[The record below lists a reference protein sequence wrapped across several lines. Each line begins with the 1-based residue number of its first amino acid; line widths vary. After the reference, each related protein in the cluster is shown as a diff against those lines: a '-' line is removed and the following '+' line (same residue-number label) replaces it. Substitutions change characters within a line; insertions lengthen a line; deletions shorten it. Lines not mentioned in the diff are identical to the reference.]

1 MYRTPFPAQFSDSHR
16 RVIDHNP
23 SPVRLYQ
30 VWKGSNK
37 FFLGGRVIFG
47 PDVRSI
53 FLTISLIV
61 IPVVLFC
68 AFVSRRIISA
78 FDHHLG
84 DLIVAVLIL
93 LTIYDLILLL
103 LTSGRDPGIIPRN
116 SHPPEPEEDYST
128 MSTDW
133 LGSQSSSGVPN
144 LPPTKDVVVN
154 GVIVKVKYCRTCMLY
169 RPPRCSHCSICNN
182 CIERFDHHCPWV
194 GQCIGKRNYRFFFMF
209 VFSTTVLC
217 LYVFVFCWIN
227 VKKIMADYHC
237 NLWSAFVKSP
247 VSAILILYT
256 FMTAWFVGGLTVFHL
271 YLIFTN
277 QTTYENFRYRYDS
290 KRNPYNRGCVH
301 NIFEVFLSKIPES
314 KSNFREKVKVDSYSL
329 IGSSLSFRPMT
340 ADRPKRSFDI
350 EMRKRQTVVAEDF
363 EEISNR
369 NDRVGVLE
377 RCGTEP
383 RHTMQSDKSDWDMSP
398 DISVLAADFAM
409 EYSFND
415 RKSIKRATE
424 TGFT

>member
-1 MYRTPFPAQFSDSHR
+1 MYRAQFPAQLSGFDR
-16 RVIDHNP
+16 RITSHNP
-23 SPVRLYQ
+23 TTVRVYQ

-68 AFVSRRIISA
+68 AFVSRRIIRA
-78 FDHHLG
+78 FG
-84 DLIVAVLIL
+84 NQTGNLIIAILIL

-116 SHPPEPEEDYST
+116 THPPEHEEEWST

-133 LGSQSSSGVPN
+133 LSQSSAGAPNVP
-144 LPPTKDVVVN
+144 PVKDVVVN
-154 GVIVKVKYCRTCMLY
+154 GVVVKVKYCATCMLY
-169 RPPRCSHCSICNN
+169 RPPRCSHCSVCNN
-182 CIERFDHHCPWV
+182 CVDRFDHHCPWV

-209 VFSTTVLC
+209 VFSTTILC

-227 VKKIMADYHC
+227 VKKIMVEYNCH
-237 NLWSAFVKSP
+237 LWRAIIKSP

-256 FMTAWFVGGLTVFHL
+256 FLTAWFVGGLTIFHL

-290 KRNPYNRGCVH
+290 KRNPYNLGCVR
-301 NIFEVFLSKIPES
+301 NVFEVFFSKIPEP
-314 KSNFREKVKVDSYSL
+314 KSNFREKVDP
-329 IGSSLSFRPMT
+329 SSLFPTSSLPLARPMIPEK
-340 ADRPKRSFDI
+340 PKRSFDI
-350 EMRKRQTVVAEDF
+350 ETGKRKAVVAEDF
-363 EEISNR
+363 EEIHNR
-369 NDRVGVLE
+369 IDRVGVLQ
-377 RCGTEP
+377 RCETEP
-383 RHTMQSDKSDWDMSP
+383 RHMMQSYKFDWDMTP
-398 DISVLAADFAM
+398 DINVMASNFARGH
-409 EYSFND
+409 SFKG
-415 RKSIKRATE
+415 REKVCKK
-424 TGFT
+424 GH

>member
-1 MYRTPFPAQFSDSHR
+1 MYRAPFPAQLSDSDR

-23 SPVRLYQ
+23 TTVRVYQ

-37 FFLGGRVIFG
+37 FFVGGRVVFG

-68 AFVSRRIISA
+68 AFVSRRIIRA
-78 FDHHLG
+78 FDNHLG
-84 DLIVAVLIL
+84 SLIVAVLIL

-116 SHPPEPEEDYST
+116 THPPEPEEDCST

-133 LGSQSSSGVPN
+133 LSQSSAGVPN
-144 LPPTKDVVVN
+144 IPPVKDVVVN
-154 GVIVKVKYCRTCMLY
+154 GVIVKVKYCATCMLY
-169 RPPRCSHCSICNN
+169 RPPRCSHCSVCNN
-182 CIERFDHHCPWV
+182 CVERFDHHCPWV

-209 VFSTTVLC
+209 VFSTTILC

-227 VKKIMADYHC
+227 IKKIMAEYHC
-237 NLWSAFVKSP
+237 NLWSAFMKSP

-256 FMTAWFVGGLTVFHL
+256 FMTAWFVGGLTIFHL

-290 KRNPYNRGCVH
+290 KRNPYNRGFVR
-301 NIFEVFLSKIPES
+301 NVFEVFFSKIPES
-314 KSNFREKVKVDSYSL
+314 KSNFRGKVDPSSL
-329 IGSSLSFRPMT
+329 FNSSLSLARPMIPEK
-340 ADRPKRSFDI
+340 PKRSFDL
-350 EMRKRQTVVAEDF
+350 EMGKRQTVVAEDF
-363 EEISNR
+363 EEIHNR
-369 NDRVGVLE
+369 IDRAGGLQ

-383 RHTMQSDKSDWDMSP
+383 RHTIQRGKSEW
-398 DISVLAADFAM
+398 DISADIGVLAADFAM
-409 EYSFND
+409 EHSFKN
-415 RKSIKRATE
+415 REKVCKR
-424 TGFT
+424 GH